1 MPSARHEALVDLFR
15 ERPTLAWDLL
25 AAVDPSWP
33 PPRGPVERVEAS
45 FSTLQLP
52 TLSADLVLDDGQSAL
67 IILEVQLRPDPDK
80 GWVWPLYLAS
90 LAHQRRRPVVL
101 VVLALHPRRLGGS
114 VDLGPCLRCEPVVV
128 GVEQIPAALDGETAR
143 ANPEL
148 AVLSAVAHAHAPGA
162 VERAVAAV
170 EAAATLDDLAA
181 RVYVD
186 LVVAALPEAS
196 RRQLE
201 ALMLSR
207 YEFQSDFARR
217 FFSAGRQE
225 GLQEGLQVG
234 QREVVGRLLRRRFGP
249 AASALISRLE
259 TLDGGALAHL
269 ADALMDGADLASLE
283 AGLANLRLS

>member
-1 MPSARHEALVDLFR
+1 
-15 ERPTLAWDLL
+15 
-25 AAVDPSWP
+25 
-33 PPRGPVERVEAS
+33 VERVEAS

-207 YEFQSDFARR
+207 YEYQSDFARR
-217 FFSAGRQE
+217 FFSAGRQEGRQE

-234 QREVVGRLLRRRFGP
+234 QREVIGRLLRRRFGP
-249 AASALISRLE
+249 AASGLISRLE
-259 TLDGGALAHL
+259 SLDGGSLASL

-283 AGLANLRLS
+283 AGLANLRQS